1 MKASPSRFRSRGR
14 ARLGGRRACLA
25 TFAAAV
31 ALLASAGARAEYSAR
46 TNFVL
51 HCQGCH
57 GEDGIG
63 GTPGEVPPLARS
75 VGWFL
80 RVPGGRAYLA
90 QVPGAANAPVSDA
103 ALAALLN
110 YMIET
115 YSRVE
120 AGDAYR
126 PYTEAEVAAV
136 RRNRPDIVRLRARLL
151 EEIRTRHGV
160 ELWSEDGYAAARV
173 DRAARAAR
181 VDRARG
187 ALAGRSDGRR
197 GATR

>member
-1 MKASPSRFRSRGR
+1 MTASPARLRARAR
-14 ARLGGRRACLA
+14 ARLGERGARLLV
-25 TFAAAV
+25 FAAAAGLFAAV
-31 ALLASAGARAEYSAR
+31 GARAEYSAR

-57 GEDGIG
+57 GADGIG

-80 RVPGGRAYLA
+80 RVPGGRRYLA

-103 ALAALLN
+103 ALAGLLN

-115 YSRVE
+115 YSRAE
-120 AGDAYR
+120 AGEAYR

-136 RRNRPDIVRLRARLL
+136 RRDRPDIARLRARLV

-160 ELWSEDGYAAARV
+160 ELWSEEGYAGPGV
-173 DRAARAAR
+173 DRGRGVRAE
-181 VDRARG
+181 
-187 ALAGRSDGRR
+187 RSDARR
-197 GATR
+197 EVTR